1 MEVLQTILMVVGAI
15 TLLWVVVK
23 FAKGCL
29 WFLGKMFEAGFRE
42 RYPYDFMM
50 HFQWIVS
57 EMETRGYAQAG
68 MMDAGGDYPGL
79 LMKNEGTGVEM
90 EIRLRAPLFSDKG
103 YSIVVANHN
112 NNTAIVMQDSA
123 SDGNK
128 RLLSKY
134 LELLVISYSQAEIS

>member
-1 MEVLQTILMVVGAI
+1 MEVLQTILMVIGAI
-15 TLLWVVVK
+15 TLAWLVVK

-29 WFLGKMFEAGFRE
+29 WLLGKMFEAGFRE

-57 EMETRGYAQAG
+57 EMETRGYAQAD

-103 YSIVVANHN
+103 YSIVVSNHN

-123 SDGNK
+123 SDDNK
-128 RLLSKY
+128 SLLGKY
-134 LELLVISYSQAEIS
+134 LE

>member
-1 MEVLQTILMVVGAI
+1 MEIIQTILMIIGTITVIWLIYKAFNGLVWLLGA
-15 TLLWVVVK
+15 L
-23 FAKGCL
+23 
-29 WFLGKMFEAGFRE
+29 FEAGFRN

-57 EMETRGYAQAG
+57 EMKTRGYTQAG
-68 MMDAGGDYPGL
+68 IMDAGGDYPGL
-79 LMKNEGTGVEM
+79 LMKNEGTGAEM

-123 SDGNK
+123 SDDNK
-128 RLLSKY
+128 SLLNKY
-134 LELLVISYSQAEIS
+134 LE

>member
-1 MEVLQTILMVVGAI
+1 MEVLQTILMVIGAI
-15 TLLWVVVK
+15 TLLWLVTK

-68 MMDAGGDYPGL
+68 MMDAGCDYPGVI
-79 LMKNEGTGVEM
+79 MKHPESGMEM
-90 EIRLRAPLFSDKG
+90 EIRLRAPLLSDKG
-103 YSIVVANHN
+103 YSIVVANHDN
-112 NNTAIVMQDSA
+112 HTAIVMQDST
-123 SDGNK
+123 SDDNK
-128 RLLSKY
+128 KLLSKY
-134 LELLVISYSQAEIS
+134 LE

>member
-1 MEVLQTILMVVGAI
+1 MEIYQIVLMVIGAATI
-15 TLLWVVVK
+15 IYLIVK
-23 FAKGCL
+23 FAKGFF
-29 WFLGKMFEAGFRE
+29 WILGKGMESCFRE
-42 RYPYDFMM
+42 KFPYDFMM

-112 NNTAIVMQDSA
+112 NHTAIVMQNSA
-123 SDGNK
+123 SDDNK

-134 LELLVISYSQAEIS
+134 LE

>member
-15 TLLWVVVK
+15 TLLWLVIK

-29 WFLGKMFEAGFRE
+29 WLLGKMFEAGFRE

-57 EMETRGYAQAG
+57 EMETRGYAQAC

-79 LMKNEGTGVEM
+79 LMKNEGTGAEM

-112 NNTAIVMQDSA
+112 NHTAIVMQDSA
-123 SDGNK
+123 SDDNK

-134 LELLVISYSQAEIS
+134 LE

>member
-1 MEVLQTILMVVGAI
+1 MEIYQIVLMVIGAATI
-15 TLLWVVVK
+15 IYLIVK
-23 FAKGCL
+23 FAKGFF
-29 WFLGKMFEAGFRE
+29 WILGKGMESCFRE
-42 RYPYDFMM
+42 KFPYDFMM

-68 MMDAGGDYPGL
+68 MTDAGGDYPGL
-79 LMKNEGTGVEM
+79 LMKNDGTGVEM

-112 NNTAIVMQDSA
+112 NHTAIVMQDSA
-123 SDGNK
+123 SDDNK

-134 LELLVISYSQAEIS
+134 LE

>member
-15 TLLWVVVK
+15 TLLWLVIK

-29 WFLGKMFEAGFRE
+29 WLLGKMFEAGFRE
-42 RYPYDFMM
+42 R
-50 HFQWIVS
+50 
-57 EMETRGYAQAG
+57 RGYAQAG

-79 LMKNEGTGVEM
+79 LMKNEGTGAEM

-112 NNTAIVMQDSA
+112 NHTAIVMQNSA
-123 SDGNK
+123 SDDNK
-128 RLLSKY
+128 RLLSKF
-134 LELLVISYSQAEIS
+134 LE

>member
-1 MEVLQTILMVVGAI
+1 
-15 TLLWVVVK
+15 
-23 FAKGCL
+23 
-29 WFLGKMFEAGFRE
+29 MFEAGFRE

-79 LMKNEGTGVEM
+79 LMKNEGTGAEM

-112 NNTAIVMQDSA
+112 NHTAIVMQDSA
-123 SDGNK
+123 SDDNK
-128 RLLSKY
+128 SLLSKY
-134 LELLVISYSQAEIS
+134 LE

>member
-1 MEVLQTILMVVGAI
+1 MEMEIYQIVLMVIGAATI
-15 TLLWVVVK
+15 IYLIVK
-23 FAKGCL
+23 FAKGFF
-29 WFLGKMFEAGFRE
+29 WILGKGMESCFRE
-42 RYPYDFMM
+42 KFPYDFMM

-79 LMKNEGTGVEM
+79 LMKNEGIGVEM

-112 NNTAIVMQDSA
+112 NHTAIVMQNSA
-123 SDGNK
+123 SDDNK
-128 RLLSKY
+128 KLLSKY
-134 LELLVISYSQAEIS
+134 LE

>member
-57 EMETRGYAQAG
+57 EMETRGYTLAG
-68 MMDAGGDYPGL
+68 TMDAGGDYPGL
-79 LMKNEGTGVEM
+79 LMKNGGTGVEI
-90 EIRLRAPLFSDKG
+90 EIRLRAPLLSDKG
-103 YSIVVANHN
+103 YSIVVSNHN
-112 NNTAIVMQDSA
+112 NKTAIVMQDSA
-123 SDGNK
+123 SDDNI

-134 LELLVISYSQAEIS
+134 LE

>member
-1 MEVLQTILMVVGAI
+1 MEVFQTILMVIGAI
-15 TLLWVVVK
+15 ILLWLVVK

-29 WFLGKMFEAGFRE
+29 WLLGKMFEAGFRE

-50 HFQWIVS
+50 HFQWFIS
-57 EMETRGYAQAG
+57 EMETRGYAQAD

-79 LMKNEGTGVEM
+79 LMKNDGSGAEM
-90 EIRLRAPLFSDKG
+90 EICLRAPLFSDKG

-112 NNTAIVMQDSA
+112 NHTAIVMQDFA
-123 SDGNK
+123 SDDNK

-134 LELLVISYSQAEIS
+134 LE

>member
-1 MEVLQTILMVVGAI
+1 MEVLQTILMVVGTI
-15 TLLWVVVK
+15 TLLWVVAK

-29 WFLGKMFEAGFRE
+29 WLLEKLFEAGFRE

-57 EMETRGYAQAG
+57 EMETKGYAQAG

-79 LMKNEGTGVEM
+79 LMKNEGTGAEM

-112 NNTAIVMQDSA
+112 NHTAIVMQDSA
-123 SDGNK
+123 SDDNK
-128 RLLSKY
+128 SLLRKY
-134 LELLVISYSQAEIS
+134 LE